1 MLINEIDRRGFLRGV
16 AGAGIAA
23 AGVGAQAKS
32 APPET
37 TGVSMNT
44 GPEHAVQRAALKSG
58 IRGTELAQF
67 MAQTRHE
74 SADFT
79 RMKEIGGAKYFAQRY
94 DPKYAPG
101 KAKIL
106 GNKHHGDGALYQGLS
121 KLQAE
126 TTIEWPEPH

>member
-1 MLINEIDRRGFLRGV
+1 MLINEIDRRGFLRGI

-94 DPKYAPG
+94 DPRYAPG

-106 GNKHHGDGALYQGLS
+106 GNKQPGVGAL
-121 KLQAE
+121 
-126 TTIEWPEPH
+126 